1 MDCSGNG
8 GAVSEFEKLAV
19 GGLITV
25 LLLFTPGFV
34 LHTAPRFPGS
44 LAGSMLGIA
53 AAALMVLLLLY
64 PLIKHWTWLRQRVA
78 ARMSMRTVLSI
89 HIYAGALGAVL
100 GILHTGHKFESPLG
114 IVLVTSMLVATLSGF
129 VGRYYLSHLRVELQ
143 DQKAALDLLRAEY
156 ERIASAG
163 SAQLLASPAGS
174 SASLPALIGAIAD
187 LEYGMRSRET
197 IKRAFSG
204 WMFIHITAALVM
216 YPALALHI
224 WNGLYFGLRWLE

>member
-64 PLIKHWTWLRQRVA
+64 PLIKHWPWLRQRIA

-100 GILHTGHKFESPLG
+100 GIFHTGHKFESPLG
-114 IVLVTSMLVATLSGF
+114 IILVTSMLVATLSGF

-156 ERIASAG
+156 QRIASAG
-163 SAQLLASPAGS
+163 SAQILASSLGHA
-174 SASLPALIGAIAD
+174 ASLPSLVGAIAD
-187 LEYGMRSRET
+187 LEYGMHSRET
-197 IKRAFSG
+197 IKRAFTG

-216 YPALALHI
+216 YPALALHF

>member
-1 MDCSGNG
+1 MGTD
-8 GAVSEFEKLAV
+8 VTEFEKLAV

-44 LAGSMLGIA
+44 LAGSVLGIA

-64 PLIKHWTWLRQRVA
+64 PLIKHWSWLRQWVSTRV
-78 ARMSMRTVLSI
+78 SMRTVLSI
-89 HIYAGALGAVL
+89 HVYAGALGAVL

-114 IVLVTSMLVATLSGF
+114 IILVTSMLAATLSGF

-156 ERIASAG
+156 ERIVSAG
-163 SAQLLASPAGS
+163 SAQLLALPTGS
-174 SASLPALIGAIAD
+174 SASLPKLVGAIAD

-197 IKRAFSG
+197 IKRTFTG

-216 YPALALHI
+216 YPSLALHI
-224 WNGLYFGLRWLE
+224 WNSLYFGLRWLE

>member
-1 MDCSGNG
+1 MT
-8 GAVSEFEKLAV
+8 EFEKLAV

-44 LAGSMLGIA
+44 LAGSLLGIA
-53 AAALMVLLLLY
+53 AAALLVLLLLY
-64 PLIKHWTWLRQRVA
+64 PLIKHWTWLRQWVT
-78 ARMSMRTVLSI
+78 ARLSMRAILSI
-89 HIYAGALGAVL
+89 HVYAGALGAVL

-114 IVLVTSMLVATLSGF
+114 IILVTSMLVATLSGF

-156 ERIASAG
+156 ERTVSAG
-163 SAQLLASPAGS
+163 SAQRMALPTGS
-174 SASLPALIGAIAD
+174 SATLPKLIGAIAD

-197 IKRAFSG
+197 IKRAFTG
-204 WMFIHITAALVM
+204 WMFIHISTALVM

>member
-1 MDCSGNG
+1 M
-8 GAVSEFEKLAV
+8 SENEKLTV
-19 GGLITV
+19 GALITV

-44 LAGSMLGIA
+44 LAGSLLGIA
-53 AAALMVLLLLY
+53 GAVLMVLVLLY
-64 PLIKHWTWLRQRVA
+64 PLIKHWTWLQKFVTTRI
-78 ARMSMRTVLSI
+78 SMRTVLSI

-114 IVLVTSMLVATLSGF
+114 ITLVTSMLMATLSGF

-143 DQKAALDLLRAEY
+143 DQKASLDLLRAEY
-156 ERIASAG
+156 DRIVSAG
-163 SAQLLASPAGS
+163 SVQRMALPTGS
-174 SASLPALIGAIAD
+174 SASLPKLIGAIAD

-197 IKRAFSG
+197 IKRAFTG
-204 WMFIHITAALVM
+204 WMFVHITAALVM

>member
-1 MDCSGNG
+1 M
-8 GAVSEFEKLAV
+8 SEFEKLAV
-19 GGLITV
+19 GALVTV

-44 LAGSMLGIA
+44 LTGSMLGIA

-64 PLIKHWTWLRQRVA
+64 PLIKHWTWLRQRVG
-78 ARMSMRTVLSI
+78 ARTSMRTVLSI
-89 HIYAGALGAVL
+89 HVYAGALGAVL

-114 IVLVTSMLVATLSGF
+114 IILVTSMLVATLSGF
-129 VGRYYLSHLRVELQ
+129 VGRYYLIHLRVELQ

-156 ERIASAG
+156 ERIVSAG
-163 SAQLLASPAGS
+163 STQLLVS
-174 SASLPALIGAIAD
+174 SIGPLPKLIGAIAD

-197 IKRAFSG
+197 IKRAFTG

-216 YPALALHI
+216 SPALALHI
-224 WNGLYFGLRWLE
+224 WNSLYFGLRWLG